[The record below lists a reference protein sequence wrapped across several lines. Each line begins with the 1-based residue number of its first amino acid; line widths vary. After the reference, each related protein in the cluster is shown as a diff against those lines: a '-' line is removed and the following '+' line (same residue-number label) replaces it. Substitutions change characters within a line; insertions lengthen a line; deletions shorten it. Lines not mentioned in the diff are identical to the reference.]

1 MDFETLF
8 MGVAIALLFNVFI
21 CFVWWVGRGLLR
33 KFRDRHVSGPID
45 ISDPREMVIVEGG
58 IIAIGFRQ
66 PNGDIL
72 YRVADE
78 VDFPEGF
85 KPGDRLRYFDQ
96 KNGEVWSLPTRIDA

>member
-33 KFRDRHVSGPID
+33 KFRDRRVSGLID
-45 ISDPREMVIVEGG
+45 ITDPCEVVIVEGG
-58 IIAIGFRQ
+58 IIAIGYRQ
-66 PNGDIL
+66 PNGDVI

-78 VDFPEGF
+78 VNLPEGF
-85 KPGDRLRYFDQ
+85 KPGDRLRYYDQ
-96 KNGEVWSLPTRIDA
+96 EEGGVWSLPTRIDA